1 MTTNICLIICF
12 YKGLRDGNQECNFLD
27 YINTHKL
34 SLNILQHNL
43 TNIIFV
49 ISQDNIVFPKII
61 VEKNEKFN
69 ITYYYRKNNNLSFG
83 GWVDAMETFNHDY
96 YILCEDDYIFTKNNF
111 DKILLDTY
119 IRKNCEYLVTWYEN
133 NINKKV
139 INIKKDGLGIS
150 TIGIMSKKYIHLF
163 IDYNKNNYDKSNAMT
178 HFLTK
183 FNNISCLD
191 TNNNLFPYWHHE
203 KQRIVLLDDDDFT
216 KTMSENTINIIYEN
230 IDYDRILLACYQ
242 FVVKNKDKFFS
253 ISN

>member
-1 MTTNICLIICF
+1 MTSNICLIVCF
-12 YKGLRDGNQECNFLD
+12 YKGLREGNQGCDFLN

-34 SLNILQHNL
+34 SLNNLQHNL
-43 TNIIFV
+43 SNIVFV
-49 ISQDNIVFPKII
+49 ISQDNIVQPKII

-83 GWVDAMETFNHDY
+83 GWVDAMKKFNHDY

-119 IRKNCEYLVTWYEN
+119 IKKNCEYLVTWYEN
-133 NINKKV
+133 NNNKK
-139 INIKKDGLGIS
+139 IIDIRKECLGIS

-163 IDYNKNNYDKSNAMT
+163 IDYNKNNYEKSHAMS
-178 HFLTK
+178 HFLKK
-183 FNNISCLD
+183 FNTISCVD
-191 TNNNLFPYWHHE
+191 TNNNLFPYWDHPN
-203 KQRIVLLDDDDFT
+203 QRIALWDNDDFQ
-216 KTMSENTINIIYEN
+216 INISDEN